1 MKYIKIPYV
10 QVLIAIMIGIATGF
24 LFPGFTT
31 SAKLLSDTF
40 INLIKMVIAPIIFTT
55 VTLGIA
61 GVGDMRKVGR
71 VGGKG
76 ILYFEIISTFALFI
90 GLMVANI
97 MRPGEGVSHDHLDA
111 TAVAGYTQSARQL
124 DWGEFFSHIV
134 PANIFEAFV
143 KGDILQILFFS
154 ILFGSALTHTG
165 ETGRAIQAGLE
176 KVSVVLFSMMSGI
189 MKIAPLGAFAGM
201 AYTIGKY
208 GFTALLP
215 LGKLML
221 CVYATMALF
230 IFVVLNLILRFY
242 RLSLWRLLVYIK
254 HELLLVLGTS
264 SSESALPSIMQKLE
278 LAGIKKNVV
287 GLIIP
292 TGYSFNLDG
301 TAIYLSMAILFL
313 AQVFQVPLTFLDQL
327 TVVGILMLTSK
338 GAAGV
343 TGGGFIVLASTLAIL
358 PSIPIEGL
366 ALLIGIDRFMSEAR
380 SITNLIGNT
389 VATVVIAKSENEV
402 DMDIYKQQVE
412 R

>member
-10 QVLIAIMIGIATGF
+10 QVLIAIVIGIATGF
-24 LFPGFTT
+24 LFPDFTST
-31 SAKLLSDTF
+31 AKLLSDTF

-90 GLMVANI
+90 GLTVANI

-111 TAVAGYTQSARQL
+111 SAVAGYTQSAKQL

-154 ILFGSALTHTG
+154 ILFGSAVTHTG

-254 HELLLVLGTS
+254 DELLLVLGTS

-278 LAGIKKNVV
+278 LAGITKNVV

-301 TAIYLSMAILFL
+301 TAIYLSMTILFL

-402 DMDIYKQQVE
+402 DMAIYKQQVE